1 MTRRSPVPASPAFE
15 VTARAARFRD
25 RIAIVVKAP
34 PAAIFQALQEVTLR
48 DMKIAWLLGE
58 LRYLPSR
65 LAGRMPAADSSRTF
79 MKTLVEGGTLV
90 LRDDAPREVITGS
103 AAQLHRVHQA
113 PQRFDNR
120 EAFEAFADPG
130 YEKLFMSVRVSPAGR
145 AGEHW
150 LVLEHAT
157 RALSPLAERQF
168 ARYWRVIKPMG
179 AFVTWLLLRAVRR
192 RAERAAVG
200 PLGSRRL
207 WRSVRATADER
218 ACALPGDERIPQAI
232 DTLTH
237 GVTIRRPPRD
247 VWPWL
252 VQMGAGSRG
261 GWYSYD
267 WLDNGR
273 KPSASRIVPE
283 LQHPAIGT
291 IFPAL
296 PGVAEGFTLLAME
309 HERMLM
315 LGWPAPDGTPE
326 VTWTFL
332 LDELAPGVTRLL
344 VRVRGGPGYRFHGLP
359 LLLTRLVVRV
369 VHFIMQ
375 RKQLLGVAR
384 RAEATVSHRS
394 AFKTPEGEAAYLAA
408 YDAAMKLW
416 PVSYEEVEIPGRFGM
431 THVVVTGPKDAR
443 PLVLLHGYWA
453 TSTMWSSNIADF
465 SKEYRVYAIDVMG
478 QPSKSLP
485 DEPIRDSADYVTW
498 LTATL
503 DALHLDRVS
512 LVGMSF
518 GGWLAL
524 TYAVAAPQRVE
535 KLVLL
540 SPGGL
545 LPIPGQFSLRGML
558 MVFFPTRLTV
568 NSFMRWLGF
577 TNRPGETDAR
587 PVLELM
593 YLGAKHFRV
602 PAETS
607 RVMPVMFSD
616 DQLRSMR
623 VPTLLL
629 MGDHE
634 VICDPVTAL
643 ARARRLFPDVQGELV
658 PRSSHD
664 MCVSQHRV
672 VDAQVLD
679 FLSRKRTDDGQI
691 AERSVA

>member
-1 MTRRSPVPASPAFE
+1 MTRRSPVPPSPAFE
-15 VTARAARFRD
+15 ATARDVPFRD
-25 RIAIVVKAP
+25 RIAVVVKAP
-34 PAAIFQALQEVTLR
+34 PEAIFQALHEVTLR

-79 MKTLVEGGTLV
+79 MKTLVESGTLV
-90 LRDDAPREVITGS
+90 LLDDAPREVITGS

-113 PQRFDNR
+113 PRRFDNR
-120 EAFEAFADPG
+120 EAFEAFDDPG
-130 YEKLFMSVRVSPAGR
+130 YEKLFMSVRVAPTGR
-145 AGEHW
+145 PGEHW

-157 RALSPLAERQF
+157 RALSPLAERKF

-179 AFVTWLLLRAVRR
+179 AFVTWQLLRAVRR
-192 RAERAAVG
+192 RAERTAVG

-207 WRSVRATADER
+207 WHSVRATTDER
-218 ACALPGDERIPQAI
+218 ARALPGDERIPRAI

-237 GVTIRRPPRD
+237 GVTIQRPPRD

-252 VQMGAGSRG
+252 VQMGAGSRA

-273 KPSASRIVPE
+273 QPSATRIVPE
-283 LQHPAIGT
+283 LQHPAVGT
-291 IFPAL
+291 IFPAV
-296 PGVAEGFTLLAME
+296 PGMTDGFIVLAIEPERVVTL
-309 HERMLM
+309 
-315 LGWPAPDGTPE
+315 GGPAPDGTLA
-326 VTWTFL
+326 VTWTFVL
-332 LDELAPGVTRLL
+332 EEVAPGVTRLL
-344 VRVRGGPGYRFHGLP
+344 VRARGGPGYRFHGLP
-359 LLLTRLVVRV
+359 LLLTRFVVRV
-369 VHFIMQ
+369 VHFVMQ
-375 RKQLLGVAR
+375 RKQLLGIAR
-384 RAEATVSHRS
+384 RAEMTMSQHT
-394 AFKTPEGEAAYLAA
+394 AFKTRAGEAAYRAA
-408 YDAAMKLW
+408 YDAEMKSW
-416 PVSYEEVEIPGRFGM
+416 PVPYEEIDVPSRFGT
-431 THVVVTGPKDAR
+431 THVIACGPQGAP
-443 PLVLLHGYWA
+443 PLVLLHGYMA
-453 TSTMWSSNIADF
+453 TSTMWSINIAAF
-465 SKEYRVYAIDVMG
+465 SKDHRVYAVDVMG
-478 QPSKSLP
+478 QPGKSIP
-485 DEPIRDSADYVTW
+485 SEPICSTADFMSW

-503 DALHLDRVS
+503 DRLGLDCVS

-524 TYAVAAPQRVE
+524 NYAVAVPQRVG

-545 LPIPGQFSLRGML
+545 LPMVKQFTVRGML

-577 TNRPGETDAR
+577 TNRPGETDTR

-602 PAETS
+602 PVETS

-629 MGDHE
+629 MGDRE
-634 VICDPVTAL
+634 VICDPAAAL
-643 ARARRLFPDVQGELV
+643 ARARRLFPDVRTELV